1 MTSRYLDYLWLTLG
15 LLAAWQVMH
24 MIAGPDAIASPVLTL
39 SRVFELAGTAAFWRH
54 TGATAQAFLLG
65 CAVAIL
71 SGLLAGVGLG
81 LSRKAV
87 DVADPMLGS
96 LYSIPKIT
104 LYPIILLIF
113 GLSFS
118 AKVAFAAL
126 HGFFPIAIFA
136 MNGVRKV
143 APVYLKVACM
153 LRLSPWDTAMRVL
166 VPAALPE
173 IVAGIRIGIAL
184 TLLGTLIAEFFAST
198 SGLGYALIRATEM
211 HAVVDVMALTVVL
224 FIFAILSN
232 GALALIE
239 RRTVHGA

>member
-1 MTSRYLDYLWLTLG
+1 MRFRHLDYVWLA
-15 LLAAWQVMH
+15 LAVLVAWQLLH
-24 MIAGPDAIASPVLTL
+24 MLSGPDAITSPALTL
-39 SRVFELAGTAAFWRH
+39 KRVYELLGTASFWRH
-54 TGATAQAFLLG
+54 TGATAEAFALG
-65 CAVAIL
+65 CVVAIL
-71 SGLLAGVGLG
+71 SGLFAGVGLG
-81 LSRKAV
+81 LNRTAS

-118 AKVAFAAL
+118 AKVAFGAL

-143 APVYLKVACM
+143 APVYLKSARM
-153 LRLSPWDTAMRVL
+153 MRLSPGQMAVRVL

-173 IVAGIRIGIAL
+173 ILAGIRIGIAL

-198 SGLGYALIRATEM
+198 SGLGYALIRATEA
-211 HAVVDVMALTVVL
+211 HAVIDVMALTVVL
-224 FIFAILSN
+224 FVFAILSN
-232 GALALIE
+232 SLLVLVE
-239 RRTVHGA
+239 RRAVHG